1 MHRRYSQGLVA
12 VALLLALS
20 TSAHARSFLDW
31 LPSAGSQ
38 SATSRPG
45 SLSQDAAQEL
55 YTPQQRQNSFAAC
68 ADQFPNRQ
76 PLSAAKVSAQ
86 WKPMALCSDH
96 FAVLYSQAS
105 KTPMVVVERLTAA
118 QLRDAKGEQRTN
130 RFYADPRVPKDGR
143 AELNDYRGSGFDRGH
158 AAPAAD
164 APNPQAMAQT
174 FALTNMVPQN
184 PVNNQKVWNK
194 IEGDV
199 RKFALRATGNVYV
212 YTGPLFD
219 KGFGVVGENQVW
231 VPTRLFKLVY
241 DESSQ
246 RAWGYVL
253 ANAET
258 PIQRPMDYATFVRTT
273 GYAFLEGVSIK
284 GSIL

>member
-1 MHRRYSQGLVA
+1 MHQRYSQGLVA
-12 VALLLALS
+12 VVLLLTLS
-20 TSAHARSFLDW
+20 ASAHARGFLDW

-38 SATSRPG
+38 PSTSRSG

-55 YTPQQRQNSFAAC
+55 YTSQQRQNSFAAC
-68 ADQFPNRQ
+68 VDQFPNRQ

-130 RFYADPRVPKDGR
+130 RFYADPRVPKNGR
-143 AELNDYRGSGFDRGH
+143 AELSDYKGSGFDRGH

-219 KGFGVVGENQVW
+219 KGFSVVGENQVW

-253 ANAET
+253 ANAEV
-258 PIQRPMDYATFVRTT
+258 PIQRPMDYATFVKST
-273 GYAFLEGVSIK
+273 GYAFLEGVSVK
-284 GSIL
+284 GSIF